1 MIIAMKVTA
10 GKVIKID
17 NELFLI
23 LKKEIHR

>member
-10 GKVIKID
+10 GRVIKIG
-17 NELFLI
+17 NELLLV